1 MVKPGE
7 WTDGIGYR
15 LLATKTTKKLIIRL
29 DTGPYERESVQ
40 ELVKELIEWLAATA
54 EAPK

>member
-15 LLATKTTKKLIIRL
+15 LLATKTTKKLIIWL
-29 DTGPYERESVQ
+29 ESGLYGRESVQ
-40 ELVKELIEWLAATA
+40 ELVMELLEWLAATA